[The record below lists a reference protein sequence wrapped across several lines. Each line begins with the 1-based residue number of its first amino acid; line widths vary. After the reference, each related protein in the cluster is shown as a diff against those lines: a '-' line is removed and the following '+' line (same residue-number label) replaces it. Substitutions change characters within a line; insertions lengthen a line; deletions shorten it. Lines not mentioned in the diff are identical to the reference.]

1 MYDPGTLYVDPIL
14 TGFSV
19 GFQDQEL
26 IGREILPET
35 PVRTQSGKYLVFD
48 RSAWMVFES
57 RRAPGTVAHEIA
69 GAKWSSD
76 VFATH
81 EHSLQAP
88 IFDEE
93 RQQLA
98 SMGGLADPV
107 FGGPLQIDPEID
119 ATNLV
124 TSSLLLDHEKKV
136 SSLVRDPAQY
146 PATNKVALA
155 GAQQFDNYTFA
166 TALDVYSIVSN
177 PVGVLRAASNAIW
190 SQTRR
195 RPNTLVIPALGL
207 DIIENHPRV
216 VDRFKN
222 FALTQDDAFRTL
234 FNFDG
239 RILIAQSGYNAAN
252 NIDAAESFTD
262 LWGKDIW
269 LGIVDPTMG
278 LRQKTFGKT
287 FAQLYPDGTV
297 RPTDRW
303 REEPRKT
310 DIVRTSYKWDLKI
323 TSSVAGYLIQNAFSA
338 GAWT

>member
-1 MYDPGTLYVDPIL
+1 MYDPGQLYVDPIL

-26 IGREILPET
+26 ISRAIMPEV

-48 RSAWMVFES
+48 RSAWMIYES

-76 VFATH
+76 TFATH

-88 IFDEE
+88 VHDEE
-93 RQQLA
+93 RQELN
-98 SMGGLADPV
+98 SLGGLANPV
-107 FGGPLQIDPEID
+107 FGGPLQIDPEVD

-124 TSSLLLDHEKKV
+124 TSSLLLDHERQV
-136 SSLVRDPAQY
+136 ANLVRNPANY

-155 GAQQFDNYTFA
+155 GAQQFDNYTFV
-166 TALDVYSIVSN
+166 TAGDTYSIVSD
-177 PVGVLRAASNAIW
+177 PVGTLRAASNAIW
-190 SQTRR
+190 QQTRR
-195 RPNTLVIPALGL
+195 RPNTLVIPALGI
-207 DIIENHPRV
+207 DFIENHPRV
-216 VDRFKN
+216 VRRFEH
-222 FALTQDDAFRTL
+222 FTFTMDDAFRTL

-239 RILIAQSGYNAAN
+239 QVLLAQSGYNAAN
-252 NIDAAESFTD
+252 NMDAAEQFTD

-269 LGIVDPTMG
+269 LGIVDPTPQ
-278 LRQKTFGKT
+278 LRTKTFGKT
-287 FAQLYPDGTV
+287 FAQIYPDGTI

-303 REEPRKT
+303 REENRKT
-310 DIVRTSYKWDLKI
+310 DIVRTSYKWDLKVV
-323 TSSVAGYLIQNAFSA
+323 SSVAGYLIQNAFSA